1 MPPVYRLALPALCL
15 SLILPCAF
23 SVEAADPAPAAAEKP
38 AEEKPV
44 ERQPLLERSQEEAAA
59 LERKIPTQEQ
69 QQLQAGTD
77 SFLAL
82 WKPANTAEPKGAV
95 IIIPGAGETADWP
108 QAISPLRRKLP
119 DAEWSSL
126 SITLPDLQS
135 EAIAPRI
142 VEVAPA
148 PKTPDAGSKDATTAA
163 PIEQAAGGE
172 ADVADKAIEQAA
184 GGEADVADKAIVE
197 TTEEQA
203 KADAERIFARI
214 DAAIAYAE
222 QQSARSIVVLG
233 HGTGAYWAARYLSEK
248 QPSQIEKLVM
258 VAAQTPVTAKPEL
271 AELTPTLKLPTAD
284 IFYMDKP
291 VDRNAALERLQASK
305 RLKTSGF
312 SQVSLKALPGNAK
325 AEQEQLV
332 RRVRGWLNP
341 QPAAD

>member
-1 MPPVYRLALPALCL
+1 MPSVYRLAMPALCL

-23 SVEAADPAPAAAEKP
+23 SVNAADPAPAAEKP
-38 AEEKPV
+38 AEEKPA

-59 LERKIPTQEQ
+59 LERKVPALEQ
-69 QQLQAGTD
+69 QQLQAGSDT
-77 SFLAL
+77 FLAL

-108 QAISPLRRKLP
+108 QAVGPLRRKLP
-119 DAEWSSL
+119 DAQWSSL

-135 EAIAPRI
+135 DVIAPRV
-142 VEVAPA
+142 VEAPA
-148 PKTPDAGSKDATTAA
+148 VPKAPESGSKDATTAQ

-172 ADVADKAIEQAA
+172 AEVADQV
-184 GGEADVADKAIVE
+184 VAE
-197 TTEEQA
+197 TIEEQS

-233 HGTGAYWAARYLSEK
+233 HGSGAYWAARYLSEK
-248 QPSQIEKLVM
+248 QTSQIEKFVM
-258 VAAQTPVTAKPEL
+258 VDVQTPTKAKPAL
-271 AELTPTLKLPTAD
+271 VELTPTLKLPTVD

-291 VDRNAALERLQASK
+291 LDRNAALERMQANK
-305 RLKTSGF
+305 RLKTSAF
-312 SQVSLKALPGNAK
+312 SQVALKALPDDK
-325 AEQEQLV
+325 AEQEQLF

-341 QPAAD
+341 QNTD

>member
-1 MPPVYRLALPALCL
+1 MPLVYRLALPALCL

-23 SVEAADPAPAAAEKP
+23 SVEAADPAPAAAEIS
-38 AEEKPV
+38 AEEKPA
-44 ERQPLLERSQEEAAA
+44 ERQPLPGRSQEEATA
-59 LERKIPTQEQ
+59 LERKIPAQEQ
-69 QQLQAGTD
+69 QQLQAGSDT
-77 SFLAL
+77 FLAL

-108 QAISPLRRKLP
+108 QAIGPLRSQLP
-119 DAEWSSL
+119 DAQWSSL

-135 EAIAPRI
+135 DAIAPRV

-148 PKTPDAGSKDATTAA
+148 PKAPETASKDSTTAA

-172 ADVADKAIEQAA
+172 AEVADKAIAQ
-184 GGEADVADKAIVE
+184 
-197 TTEEQA
+197 TSEEQV

-233 HGTGAYWAARYLSEK
+233 HGTGAYWAARYLSER
-248 QPSQIEKLVM
+248 QPSQVEKFVM
-258 VAAQTPVTAKPEL
+258 VAAQTPVAAKPGL
-271 AELTPTLKLPTAD
+271 AELTPTLKLATAD
-284 IFYMDKP
+284 LFYMDKP
-291 VDRNAALERLQASK
+291 QDRKAALERMQASK
-305 RLKTSGF
+305 RLKTSAF
-312 SQVSLKALPGNAK
+312 NQVSLKALPGNAK

-341 QPAAD
+341 HNAAG

>member
-44 ERQPLLERSQEEAAA
+44 ERQPLLERSQEETTA
-59 LERKIPTQEQ
+59 LERKIPAQEQ
-69 QQLQAGTD
+69 QQLQAGADT
-77 SFLAL
+77 FLAL

-95 IIIPGAGETADWP
+95 IIIPGAGETVDWP
-108 QAISPLRRKLP
+108 QAISPLRNKLP
-119 DAEWSSL
+119 DAKWSSL
-126 SITLPDLQS
+126 SITLPDVQS
-135 EAIAPRI
+135 DAIAPR
-142 VEVAPA
+142 VMEMPPTLKAPE
-148 PKTPDAGSKDATTAA
+148 TGSKDSTTAA

-172 ADVADKAIEQAA
+172 AEVADKAIA
-184 GGEADVADKAIVE
+184 E
-197 TTEEQA
+197 TTEEQS
-203 KADAERIFARI
+203 KAAAERIFARI

-248 QPSQIEKLVM
+248 QPSQVEKFVM
-258 VAAQTPVTAKPEL
+258 VAAQTPAAAKPEL
-271 AELTPTLKLPTAD
+271 VELTLPTAD

-291 VDRNAALERLQASK
+291 LDRNAALARMQASK
-305 RLKTSGF
+305 RLKSSAF
-312 SQVSLKALPGNAK
+312 SQVSLKALPGDAK

-341 QPAAD
+341 QKAAD

>member
-1 MPPVYRLALPALCL
+1 MPSVYRLAMPALCL

-23 SVEAADPAPAAAEKP
+23 SVNAADPAPAAEKP

-59 LERKIPTQEQ
+59 LERKVPAQEQ
-69 QQLQAGTD
+69 QQLQAGSDT
-77 SFLAL
+77 FLAL
-82 WKPANTAEPKGAV
+82 WKPANTADPKGAV

-108 QAISPLRRKLP
+108 QAIGPLRQKLP
-119 DAEWSSL
+119 DAQWSSL

-135 EAIAPRI
+135 DAIAPRV
-142 VEVAPA
+142 VETPVAPKA
-148 PKTPDAGSKDATTAA
+148 AESGSKDSTTAQ

-172 ADVADKAIEQAA
+172 ADVADQV
-184 GGEADVADKAIVE
+184 VAE
-197 TTEEQA
+197 TTEEHS

-222 QQSARSIVVLG
+222 QQSVRSIVVLG

-248 QPSQIEKLVM
+248 QTAQVEKFIM
-258 VAAQTPVTAKPEL
+258 IDAQAPTKAKPQL
-271 AELTPTLKLPTAD
+271 VELTPALKLPTAD

-291 VDRNAALERLQASK
+291 LDRHAALQRMQASK
-305 RLKTSGF
+305 RLKTSAF
-312 SQVSLKALPGNAK
+312 SQVALKALPDNK
-325 AEQEQLV
+325 AEQEQLF

-341 QPAAD
+341 QNVD

>member
-23 SVEAADPAPAAAEKP
+23 SVEAANPAPAAAGKP
-38 AEEKPV
+38 AEAKPV
-44 ERQPLLERSQEEAAA
+44 ERQPLLERSQEEATA
-59 LERKIPTQEQ
+59 LERQLPAQEQ
-69 QQLQAGTD
+69 QQLQAGADT
-77 SFLAL
+77 FLAL

-95 IIIPGAGETADWP
+95 IIIPGAGETVDWP
-108 QAISPLRRKLP
+108 QVISPLRNKLP

-135 EAIAPRI
+135 DAIAPRI
-142 VEVAPA
+142 VSAAPA
-148 PKTPDAGSKDATTAA
+148 PKTAEAASKDATTAP

-172 ADVADKAIEQAA
+172 ADVADKAIA
-184 GGEADVADKAIVE
+184 E

-214 DAAIAYAE
+214 DAAIAFAG
-222 QQSARSIVVLG
+222 QQSARRIVVLG

-248 QPSQIEKLVM
+248 QPSQVEKFVM
-258 VAAQTPVTAKPEL
+258 IAAQTPVTGQPAL

-284 IFYMDKP
+284 LFYMDKP
-291 VDRNAALERLQASK
+291 LDRNAARERLQASK
-305 RLKTSGF
+305 RLKTSAF

-325 AEQEQLV
+325 AEQEQLF

-341 QPAAD
+341 QPAMD

>member
-23 SVEAADPAPAAAEKP
+23 SVEAATPAPAAADK
-38 AEEKPV
+38 AVEEKPV
-44 ERQPLLERSQEEAAA
+44 ERQPLLERSQEEATA
-59 LERKIPTQEQ
+59 LERKVPAQEQ

-82 WKPANTAEPKGAV
+82 WKPANTADPKGAV

-108 QAISPLRRKLP
+108 QAIGPLRNKLP
-119 DAEWSSL
+119 DAKWSSL

-135 EAIAPRI
+135 DAIAPR
-142 VEVAPA
+142 VMEMPATLKAPE
-148 PKTPDAGSKDATTAA
+148 TGSKDSTTAA

-172 ADVADKAIEQAA
+172 AEVADKAIA
-184 GGEADVADKAIVE
+184 E
-197 TTEEQA
+197 TTEEQT

-233 HGTGAYWAARYLSEK
+233 HGSGAYWAARYLSEK
-248 QPSQIEKLVM
+248 QPSQVEKFVM
-258 VAAQTPVTAKPEL
+258 VAAQTPVAAAPGL

-284 IFYMDKP
+284 IFYMDRLL
-291 VDRNAALERLQASK
+291 DRNAALERMQASK
-305 RLKTSGF
+305 RLKASAF
-312 SQVSLKALPGNAK
+312 SQVALKALPGNAK
-325 AEQEQLV
+325 AEQEQLF
-332 RRVRGWLNP
+332 RRVRGYLNP
-341 QPAAD
+341 QNAAD